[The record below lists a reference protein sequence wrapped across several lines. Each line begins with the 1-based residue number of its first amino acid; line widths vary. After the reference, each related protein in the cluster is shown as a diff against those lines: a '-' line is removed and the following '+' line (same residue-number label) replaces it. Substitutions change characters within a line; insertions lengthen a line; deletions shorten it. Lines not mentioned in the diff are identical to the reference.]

1 MQIKRTLATIVNR
14 IVVDLGTGSGRSIKQ
29 LLEVMKKGFIIGL
42 DGSYRRLASAKK
54 MLKFDAINLK
64 IALVCCNFAY
74 IPLKNSVTDSIVSI
88 LAFHELVINKD
99 ENINEITVEM
109 HGILKKTGK

>member
-1 MQIKRTLATIVNR
+1 
-14 IVVDLGTGSGRSIKQ
+14 
-29 LLEVMKKGFIIGL
+29 
-42 DGSYRRLASAKK
+42 